1 MICKCKELLNKK
13 DTECN
18 TPKCEMCWYKE
29 KYDDLA
35 MDARMVRKEIKGEC
49 GEDIWE

>member
-1 MICKCKELLNKK
+1 MMECKYKKLLNKT
-13 DTECN
+13 DAECI

-35 MDARMVRKEIKGEC
+35 IEAMIEAKECE
-49 GEDIWE
+49 EWE